1 MKQYGRITGWGKS
14 VPERVLTNHDLEQMV
29 DTSDEWIVART
40 GIRERHIAG
49 PGEEKST
56 MSVEACQKA
65 LERAGVVPEEVDLII
80 IATSTPDYFCPPV
93 SSMVQDQLGATS
105 AGAFTLIAGCT
116 GFVYGLVTASQ
127 FIEAGLY
134 DKVLVVGVE
143 KLSPAVDWT
152 DRSTCVIFGD
162 GGAAV
167 LVEAS
172 DQPTG
177 ILSCELGSKGDDWD
191 ALIAPGYGTARPFS
205 EETLRNR
212 EQYLRMDGRRIFKF
226 ATRKMTDSV
235 INVVRASG
243 LTWDDIELIIPH
255 QANARIID
263 LAVRRLKIDPE
274 KVMVNVDRYGNTSAA
289 SIPLA
294 LCDALEE
301 GRLESGDHVVLVGF
315 GAGLTWAAAV
325 LHWQPEPV
333 AEEPIAVE
341 DWPLL
346 SNLFQPVTR
355 VRNAVWSTQV
365 AARARLQ
372 DVTLA
377 AMTPISR
384 WQKRL
389 RRRQ

>member
-1 MKQYGRITGWGKS
+1 MKRYGRITGWGKS
-14 VPERVLTNHDLEQMV
+14 VPKRILTNHDLEKMV
-29 DTSDEWIVART
+29 DTSDEWIVTRT

-49 PGEEKST
+49 PDETTST
-56 MSVEACQKA
+56 MSVDACQKA
-65 LERAGVVPEEVDLII
+65 LERAGVEPEEVDLII

-93 SSMVQDQLGATS
+93 SSMVQDRLGATR

-134 DKVLVVGVE
+134 EKVLVVGVE

-152 DRSTCVIFGD
+152 DRTTCVLFGD

-177 ILSCELGSKGDDWD
+177 ILSCELGSDGSDWD

-212 EQYLRMDGRRIFKF
+212 EHYLRMDGRRIFRF

-243 LTWDDIELIIPH
+243 LRWDDVELIIPH
-255 QANARIID
+255 QANARIIE
-263 LAVRRLKIDPE
+263 LATRRLGVDPE

-301 GRLESGDHVVLVGF
+301 GRLKSGDHVVMVGF

-325 LHWQPEPV
+325 LHWQPERV
-333 AEEPIAVE
+333 AEEPIRVE

-355 VRNAVWSTQV
+355 VRNAVWGTQV
-365 AARARLQ
+365 AVRARLQ
-372 DVTLA
+372 DAALA
-377 AMTPISR
+377 AMIPISQ
-384 WQKRL
+384 WQRRL
-389 RRRQ
+389 RRG

>member
-1 MKQYGRITGWGKS
+1 MKRYGRITGWGKS
-14 VPERVLTNHDLEQMV
+14 VPKRILTNYDLEQMV
-29 DTSDEWIVART
+29 DTSDEWIVTRT

-49 PGEEKST
+49 PGETTST

-65 LERAGVVPEEVDLII
+65 LEQAGVSPGEVDLII

-93 SSMVQDQLGATS
+93 SSMVQDQLGATR
-105 AGAFTLIAGCT
+105 AGAFTLVAGCT

-134 DKVLVVGVE
+134 ERVLVVGVE
-143 KLSPAVDWT
+143 TLSPAVDWT
-152 DRSTCVIFGD
+152 DRTTCVLFGD

-167 LVEAS
+167 LLEAS

-177 ILSCELGSKGDDWD
+177 ILSCELGSDGSDWD
-191 ALIAPGYGTARPFS
+191 ALIAPGYGTAKPLS
-205 EETLRNR
+205 EEVLRNR

-235 INVVRASG
+235 INVVRDSG
-243 LTWDDIELIIPH
+243 LTWNDIELIIPH
-255 QANARIID
+255 QANARIIE
-263 LAVRRLKIDPE
+263 LAVRRLRVAPE
-274 KVMVNVDRYGNTSAA
+274 KVMINIDRYGNTSAA

-301 GRLESGDHVVLVGF
+301 GRLKSGDHVVLVGF

-325 LHWQPEPV
+325 LHWQPERV
-333 AEEPIAVE
+333 AEEPIRVD

-346 SNLFQPVTR
+346 TNLFQPVTR

-365 AARARLQ
+365 ATRARLQ
-372 DVTLA
+372 DIAMA
-377 AMTPISR
+377 AVMPINQ
-384 WQKRL
+384 WQHRL
-389 RRRQ
+389 RRR

>member
-1 MKQYGRITGWGKS
+1 MKRYGRITGWGKS
-14 VPERVLTNHDLEQMV
+14 VPQRVLTNRDLEQMV
-29 DTSDEWIVART
+29 DTSDEWIVTRT

-49 PGEEKST
+49 EGETTSS
-56 MSVEACQKA
+56 MSVEACQEA
-65 LERAGVVPEEVDLII
+65 MERAGVSPDEIDLII
-80 IATSTPDYFCPPV
+80 VATSSPDYFCPPV
-93 SSMVQDQLGATS
+93 SSMVQDRLGATR

-127 FIEAGLY
+127 FIETGLY
-134 DKVLVVGVE
+134 EKVLVVGVE
-143 KLSPAVDWT
+143 TLSPAVDWT
-152 DRSTCVIFGD
+152 DRNTCVLFGD

-191 ALIAPGYGTARPFS
+191 ALIAPGYGTVKPFS

-212 EQYLRMDGRRIFKF
+212 EHYLRMDGRRVFKF
-226 ATRKMTDSV
+226 ATRKMTEAV
-235 INVVRASG
+235 INVVQDSG
-243 LTWDDIELIIPH
+243 LTWDDIDLVIPH
-255 QANARIID
+255 QANARIIE
-263 LAVRRLKIDPE
+263 LATRRLKIAPE

-301 GRLESGDHVVLVGF
+301 GRLQSGDHVVMVGF

-325 LHWQPEPV
+325 LHWQPEKL
-333 AEEPIAVE
+333 AAEPILVE
-341 DWPLL
+341 NWPLPE
-346 SNLFQPVTR
+346 SLFQPVVK

-365 AARARLQ
+365 NARARLQ
-372 DVTLA
+372 DLA
-377 AMTPISR
+377 MAALTPIY
-384 WQKRL
+384 RL
-389 RRRQ
+389 QRRFRN